1 MRGIAAVAGGAA
13 QLLCSLCLLRGGGA
27 PRRPLSLRPRFAHT
41 LDDAASLDPHLLDHH
56 RTWSALSAPAMDGS
70 WTARVAREARGALKG
85 NAVKQPTYKCITI
98 CLQYAISNHVDKQV
112 GRRLPDRLGERG
124 PAALLR
130 RHGLVTWLLT
140 SRTWLLLLLIRV
152 TARIPDARLGK
163 ADAGRVG
170 GHP

>member
-70 WTARVAREARGALKG
+70 WTAGVAREARGALKG
-85 NAVKQPTYKCITI
+85 NAVKQPTYNFA
-98 CLQYAISNHVDKQV
+98 LQYAYNMLSQIMSINRWDGVCPIASVSEGQ
-112 GRRLPDRLGERG
+112 RLSSGGTGLSHGFSQ
-124 PAALLR
+124 AA
-130 RHGLVTWLLT
+130 HG
-140 SRTWLLLLLIRV
+140 SSSS
-152 TARIPDARLGK
+152 
-163 ADAGRVG
+163 
-170 GHP
+170 

>member
-70 WTARVAREARGALKG
+70 WTAESRVRHAAHSKEMQLSNQLT
-85 NAVKQPTYKCITI
+85 NA
-98 CLQYAISNHVDKQV
+98 LQYAYNMLSQIMSINRWDGVCPIASVSEGQ
-112 GRRLPDRLGERG
+112 RLSSGGTGLSHGFSQ
-124 PAALLR
+124 AA
-130 RHGLVTWLLT
+130 HG
-140 SRTWLLLLLIRV
+140 SSSS
-152 TARIPDARLGK
+152 
-163 ADAGRVG
+163 
-170 GHP
+170 